1 LEKKEKFMPHIF
13 FFLLFSLISARYHWK
28 KKEKSVPHILFF
40 LLFSLIS
47 ARYHWKRK
55 EKPMT
60 HILFFL
66 LFSLISAMYHW
77 KKKKNHGDV
86 SKDRMPKLAEAL
98 GSRPSLMLN
107 FVGIFVVYL
116 DSIGDDTKHI
126 LSFTFVERVLKMECL
141 HINFFSH

>member
-1 LEKKEKFMPHIF
+1 VPGIIGKKRKIHASYFILLAFLLDKCQVSLEKKRKTCDSYIIF
-13 FFLLFSLISARYHWK
+13 LAFLLDKCHVSL
-28 KKEKSVPHILFF
+28 
-40 LLFSLIS
+40 
-47 ARYHWKRK
+47 
-55 EKPMT
+55 
-60 HILFFL
+60 
-66 LFSLISAMYHW
+66 

-126 LSFTFVERVLKMECL
+126 LSFIFVERVLKMECP